1 MASSMH
7 ALKITTIGNSAGVI
21 LPKDIMEKL
30 KVSKGDSLYLV
41 EEQDGYKITPF
52 NKDFMYQMEL
62 AEEIMRE
69 DRDALRVLS
78 K

>member
-1 MASSMH
+1 MQ
-7 ALKITTIGNSAGVI
+7 ALKITTVGNSSGVV
-21 LPKDIMEKL
+21 LPKDILEKM

-41 EEQDGYKITPF
+41 EEQDGYKITPY
-52 NKDFMYQMEL
+52 NKEFIEQMDL

-69 DRDALRVLS
+69 DRDALKVLS

>member
-1 MASSMH
+1 MH
-7 ALKITTIGNSAGVI
+7 ALKVTTVGNSTGVV
-21 LPKDIMEKL
+21 LPKDILEKM

-41 EEQDGYKITPF
+41 EEQDGYKITPY
-52 NKDFMYQMEL
+52 NKEFIEQMDM

-69 DRDALRVLS
+69 DRDALKVLA

>member
-1 MASSMH
+1 MH
-7 ALKITTIGNSAGVI
+7 ALKVTTIGNSAGVV
-21 LPKDIMEKL
+21 LPKDILEKM

-41 EEQDGYKITPF
+41 EEQDGYKITPY
-52 NKDFMYQMEL
+52 NKEFIDQMEM

-69 DRDALRVLS
+69 DRDALKVLS